1 VIDLKT
7 QLSFF
12 KNLASL
18 FRKKLSDAET
28 KTFLGRAVYL
38 ISIGSNDY
46 AIPFTKNSSLLQS
59 ISQQE
64 LVDMV
69 IGNLTTVIKVRK
81 ISTINSTYL
90 LFIFSFLLVTIKRIL
105 MC

>member
-1 VIDLKT
+1 VIDLNT

-18 FRKKLSDAET
+18 FRKKLSEAET

-38 ISIGSNDY
+38 FNIGINDY
-46 AIPFTKNSSLLQS
+46 AIPFTTNSTLLQS

-81 ISTINSTYL
+81 ISTIQPFI
-90 LFIFSFLLVTIKRIL
+90 LFYFLSFLLVIL
-105 MC
+105 TVS

>member
-18 FRKKLSDAET
+18 FRKKLGDIKT

-38 ISIGSNDY
+38 INIGGNDY
-46 AIPFTKNSSLLQS
+46 ATPFMTTNSTLLQS
-59 ISQQE
+59 ICQQE

-69 IGNLTTVIKVRK
+69 IGNLTIVIKVRK
-81 ISTINSTYL
+81 ISTIQPFI
-90 LFIFSFLLVTIKRIL
+90 LFYFLSFHLVIL
-105 MC
+105 TVS